1 MLVDLCPARSDAW
14 RGWKASGGDIRGDRL
29 GCSPREAG
37 ITLIEPRRGTDASVG
52 GFAGLVGPPG
62 GRSECPA
69 AQPPRG
75 AHLTRSAVAPR
86 ALKIGLCAGG
96 AKVRFGVV
104 GNHKIRASSR
114 PWAGGHDLML
124 KPRWCGLFLPVS
136 SAYVKTPSDKLPSS
150 AASAAS

>member
-1 MLVDLCPARSDAW
+1 MGSP
-14 RGWKASGGDIRGDRL
+14 GG
-29 GCSPREAG
+29 AG

-75 AHLTRSAVAPR
+75 AHPTRSAVAPK
-86 ALKIGLCAGG
+86 ALKIGLCARG

-114 PWAGGHDLML
+114 PWAGGHDLMP
-124 KPRWCGLFLPVS
+124 KPRWCGGFPPVHPPENTS
-136 SAYVKTPSDKLPSS
+136 GSEVFHGEAVK
-150 AASAAS
+150 AV